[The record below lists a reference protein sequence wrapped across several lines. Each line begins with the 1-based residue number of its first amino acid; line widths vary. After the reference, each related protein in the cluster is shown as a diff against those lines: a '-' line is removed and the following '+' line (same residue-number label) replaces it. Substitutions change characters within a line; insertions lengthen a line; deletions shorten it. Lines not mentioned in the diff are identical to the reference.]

1 MNKMKKKNK
10 AVVAAGHNAVAEAAA
25 LILEA
30 GGNAFD
36 AVVAAGFA
44 GAVAEPMLTSL
55 GGGGF
60 ALARTADH
68 QEIFFDFFVDTPGLG
83 LESPGLGLETSTLE
97 PHFYPIDVDF
107 GGSTQEFNIGL
118 GSVAV
123 PGTLKGLLHIHE
135 RLGRMPLQEVVEPAI
150 KLAQG
155 HELNQVQAYF
165 IKILHPILEIS
176 TTGAE
181 LYKPG
186 GHLLQVGE
194 TLANPE
200 LADFLGHLPE
210 EKDRNFYA
218 GDIAARIDQDMRNDG
233 GLLTAQDLA
242 AYKVIE
248 REPLRV
254 QYHDHTLLTAPDF
267 GGSLIG
273 LSLFLQEQAGGVAG
287 LTQEWGN
294 SEHLLRTLGL
304 MREVERLRKQGIST
318 PQALADFIAGQEVK
332 KSAERIRRFSR
343 GTTHVSV
350 ADSMGNIAS
359 MTCSNGEGSGY
370 FVPGTGIMLNNMM
383 GEDDLHPGGFHTE
396 PPGKRVGSMMS
407 PSALLHDNEVKLVFG
422 SGGSKRIRTALS
434 QVLTQVVDFKRDLT
448 EAVLAPRMY
457 WDGDEEILQVEP
469 GFSAEAMQAL
479 QEQVQVNL
487 WEKPDLYFGG
497 VHAVMPGIGG
507 IGDPRRGGAVAVV
520 EL

>member
-1 MNKMKKKNK
+1 MNMKKNK
-10 AVVAAGHNAVAEAAA
+10 AVVAAGHEAVAEAAA

-60 ALARTADH
+60 ALTRTADH

-83 LESPGLGLETSTLE
+83 LESSKLE

-107 GGSTQEFNIGL
+107 SGSTQEFNIGL
-118 GSVAV
+118 GSAAV

-135 RLGRMPLQEVVEPAI
+135 RLGRMPLQEVVEPAV

-165 IKILHPILEIS
+165 IKILRPILEIRE
-176 TTGAE
+176 TGAE
-181 LYKPG
+181 LYEPG
-186 GHLLQVGE
+186 GRLIQVGE
-194 TLANPE
+194 TLSNPE
-200 LADFLGHLPE
+200 LADFLRHLPE
-210 EKDRNFYA
+210 EKDNNFYA
-218 GDIAARIDQDMRNDG
+218 GDIAARIDQDMRTGG

-242 AYKVIE
+242 AYRVIE
-248 REPLRV
+248 RKPLRV
-254 QYHDHTLLTAPDF
+254 QYHNHTLLTAPDF

-273 LSLFLQEQAGGVAG
+273 LSLLLQEKAGGLAG
-287 LTQEWGN
+287 PVQDWGGP
-294 SEHLLRTLGL
+294 EHLLRTLGL
-304 MREVERLRKQGIST
+304 MREVERLRKQGISS
-318 PQALADFIAGQEVK
+318 PQALADFIAGQEVQA
-332 KSAERIRRFSR
+332 SAERIRRFSR

-383 GEDDLHPGGFHTE
+383 GEDDLHPGGFHAD
-396 PPGKRVGSMMS
+396 PPGQRVGSMMS

-434 QVLTQVVDFKRDLT
+434 QVLTQVVDFQRDLS

-457 WDGDEEILQVEP
+457 WDGDEETLQVEP

-487 WEKPDLYFGG
+487 WEAPDLYFGG

-507 IGDPRRGGAVAVV
+507 VGDPRRGGSVAVV